1 MALATQCPHCH
12 TTFRVANDQ
21 LKLHGGLVRCGSCQQ
36 TFNGI
41 EHLLAPTAATPPATP
56 SAPHPTVTSTTSTTS
71 TTSLNQIAA
80 NPTPTPYVI
89 APAPTEIAAPA
100 IAEQASEVMSLEEP
114 SHTASVA
121 ALEATSP
128 EALVD
133 KAEAHSPAISAT
145 ADVSSEAPSSID
157 DLDFDMG
164 VEDLDAPSASAQHI
178 VPADD
183 TLDDEKINQVEL
195 ETRIALMDEPS
206 WSATEASG
214 ENGPA
219 TDEATE
225 SDSRKEPHLDN
236 SGATT
241 GDNAHDPQDEE
252 VYSGEPE
259 QHLHDGL
266 DFDTSGKSD
275 SITDELS
282 QQEQQPEHEAELPGF
297 VIAAEKNKGRRR
309 WIRIAMIVLSLLMLL
324 SLTGLVSYSA
334 RNQIAAWLPQT
345 KPALIEGCKLLKC
358 QISLPAQID
367 QISIESNELQAL
379 SAARN
384 VFTLAV
390 QLQNKGSL
398 TQEWPMLELV
408 LNDAKDKPVLRK
420 VFVPSDYLNNKN
432 DLPKGFSP
440 SSEQSVKLYFEL
452 SDIKAAG
459 YHVSIFY
466 P

>member
-41 EHLLAPTAATPPATP
+41 EHLLAPAAATPAATPPAPYPTATP
-56 SAPHPTVTSTTSTTS
+56 VTPTTSID
-71 TTSLNQIAA
+71 QIAA
-80 NPTPTPYVI
+80 NPTPVPGVI
-89 APAPTEIAAPA
+89 APAPAEITAPV
-100 IAEQASEVMSLEEP
+100 IAEQASEAMPQEELG
-114 SHTASVA
+114 HIASA
-121 ALEATSP
+121 EALEATSP

-133 KAEAHSPAISAT
+133 KAGTHPPAIAAT
-145 ADVSSEAPSSID
+145 ADASSEPPSSVD

-164 VEDLDAPSASAQHI
+164 VEDLDAPSANAQNI

-214 ENGPA
+214 ENEPA
-219 TDEATE
+219 TDGATE
-225 SDSRKEPHLDN
+225 SDSRQEPHLDN
-236 SGATT
+236 SGATA
-241 GDNAHDPQDEE
+241 DDSAHDPRDEE

-282 QQEQQPEHEAELPGF
+282 QLEQQPEHEAELPGF

-324 SLTGLVSYSA
+324 SLSGQMSYSA

-345 KPALIEGCKLLKC
+345 KPVLIEGCKLLKC

>member
-41 EHLLAPTAATPPATP
+41 EHLLAPAAAIPPATP
-56 SAPHPTVTSTTSTTS
+56 SAPHHTVPPINPTTSPTS
-71 TTSLNQIAA
+71 ITQITD
-80 NPTPTPYVI
+80 NPTPTPGVI

-100 IAEQASEVMSLEEP
+100 IAEQASEAMPQEEP
-114 SHTASVA
+114 DYTASVE

-133 KAEAHSPAISAT
+133 QAEAHSPAIAAT
-145 ADVSSEAPSSID
+145 ADASREASSSVDE
-157 DLDFDMG
+157 LDFDMG

-178 VPADD
+178 VSADD

-214 ENGPA
+214 E
-219 TDEATE
+219 ATE
-225 SDSRKEPHLDN
+225 SDNRQEPHLDN
-236 SGATT
+236 SGPTDD
-241 GDNAHDPQDEE
+241 DNAHALQDEE

-259 QHLHDGL
+259 KHLHDGL
-266 DFDTSGKSD
+266 DFDNSGKSD
-275 SITDELS
+275 SVTDQLS
-282 QQEQQPEHEAELPGF
+282 QPEQQLEHEAELPGF

-324 SLTGLVSYSA
+324 SLTGQVCYSA

-432 DLPKGFSP
+432 DLSKGFSP